1 MQSTGQPGAGGDFHV
16 KIGTSGRMVLPA
28 ALRERHQMR
37 PGDTLVFRSRD
48 DGAVEVRTRDQVLR
62 EALDYFAALA
72 PADRILSEE
81 LIRERHLEAEA
92 E

>member
-1 MQSTGQPGAGGDFHV
+1 MELTSHPEAGGDFHV
-16 KIGTSGRMVLPA
+16 KIGTSGRMVMPA
-28 ALRERHQMR
+28 ALRDRLHVR

-62 EALDYFAALA
+62 EALDYFARLA
-72 PADRILSEE
+72 PADRVWSDE
-81 LIRERHLEAEA
+81 LIRDRRADAEA